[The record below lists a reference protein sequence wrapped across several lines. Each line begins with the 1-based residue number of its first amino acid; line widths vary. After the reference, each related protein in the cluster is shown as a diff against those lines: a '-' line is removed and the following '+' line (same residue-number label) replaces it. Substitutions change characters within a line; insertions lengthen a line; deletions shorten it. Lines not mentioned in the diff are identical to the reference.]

1 MCREQLP
8 GRLITPDQNLF
19 ELGADSLLLMRIHE
33 ELDARFPGKVEIT
46 DLFQYPTI
54 NSLAEYLRG

>member
-1 MCREQLP
+1 
-8 GRLITPDQNLF
+8 
-19 ELGADSLLLMRIHE
+19 MRIHE

-54 NSLAEYLRG
+54 NRLAEYLRG